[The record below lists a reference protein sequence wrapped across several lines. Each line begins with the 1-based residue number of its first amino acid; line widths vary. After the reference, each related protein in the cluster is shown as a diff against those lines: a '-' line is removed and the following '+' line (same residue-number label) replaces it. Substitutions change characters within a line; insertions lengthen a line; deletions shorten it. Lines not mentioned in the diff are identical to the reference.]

1 MGKAPTSYAS
11 FIMSVFLPFDQQF
24 LEIPQAGSLWVAF
37 GLTEIPD
44 HSLVKS
50 LTIIQP
56 WRVDFLNLQQA
67 GFKCLPVLS
76 NETGAF
82 TGGLLELNKHKKQN
96 QNRFLTL
103 LRVVKAGGVIVVSG
117 DKSSGAQ
124 SFMKWV
130 NGITPISQKL
140 SKNHGIVFWLTV
152 PEDLDDDNIQSL
164 MGEPQNFESAFTTE
178 AGMFS
183 HGRID
188 QGSQMLVKYMERI
201 VFGKTADFGAG
212 WGYLSYEAIKQAK
225 KLTEID
231 LYEADY
237 NALKAAEKHLAD
249 TNPPITINYFW
260 QDVICEPSEKIYDTI
275 LSNPPF
281 HEGRAADVSLGQK
294 FIEIAAQRLKPGGCL
309 LMVAN
314 RQLPYEATL
323 IKVFRK
329 VLVLEEQNGF
339 KVFEARK

>member
-1 MGKAPTSYAS
+1 MT
-11 FIMSVFLPFDQQF
+11 VFLPFDQHF
-24 LEIPQAGSLWVAF
+24 LESPQLENSWVAF

-44 HSLVKS
+44 QSFLKS

-56 WRVDFLNLQQA
+56 WRADFLNLQQA
-67 GFKCLPVLS
+67 GFQCLPVLS
-76 NETGAF
+76 NEPEEFA
-82 TGGLLELNKHKKQN
+82 GGLLELNKHKKQN

-103 LRVVKAGGVIVVSG
+103 LRLVKAGGVIVVSG
-117 DKSSGAQ
+117 DKSSGAH

-130 NGITPISQKL
+130 NEIIPISQKL

-152 PEDLDDDNIQSL
+152 PNDLEDDKIQSL
-164 MGEPQNFESAFTTE
+164 MGEPQKFESAFTTE

-212 WGYLSYEAIKQAK
+212 WGYLSYEAIKEAK
-225 KLTEID
+225 KLSEID

-237 NALKAAEKHLAD
+237 NALKAAQKHLAGL
-249 TNPPITINYFW
+249 NHSIAINYFW
-260 QDVICEPSEKIYDTI
+260 HDVIREPSEKIYDTI

-281 HEGRAADVSLGQK
+281 HEGRAADVSLGQN
-294 FIEIAAQRLKPGGCL
+294 FIEIAARHLKPGGCL

-323 IKVFRK
+323 NKVFCK
-329 VLVLEEQNGF
+329 VFMREEQNGF